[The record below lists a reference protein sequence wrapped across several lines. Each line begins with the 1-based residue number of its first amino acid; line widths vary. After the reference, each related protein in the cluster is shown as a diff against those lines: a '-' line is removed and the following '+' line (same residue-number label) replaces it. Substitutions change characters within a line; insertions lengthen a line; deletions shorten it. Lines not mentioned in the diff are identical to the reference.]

1 MTYTWLLC
9 KHSVPGPHLLL
20 LVSSPSPTFL
30 FLCPRMQAGKGQ
42 GGSVGRVCWVLPRW
56 GSCFPPPALPTP
68 PAQLPR
74 GQQGML
80 VVVTLWRRS
89 LLSSPPHIL
98 AERSAAKGSI
108 LHPSSS
114 PPAFRSASGQA
125 ESRHCWPSSPRA
137 RECVSWM
144 V

>member
-9 KHSVPGPHLLL
+9 KHSVPGPHLLPL
-20 LVSSPSPTFL
+20 GSFPSPTFL
-30 FLCPRMQAGKGQ
+30 FLCPRMKAGKGQ
-42 GGSVGRVCWVLPRW
+42 GGSVGGCAGFFHGGDPVFHLQLCPRPLHSSPEGSRECWW
-56 GSCFPPPALPTP
+56 W
-68 PAQLPR
+68 
-74 GQQGML
+74 
-80 VVVTLWRRS
+80 VTLWRRS

-98 AERSAAKGSI
+98 AERSATKGSI

-114 PPAFRSASGQA
+114 PPAFRSASGQT
-125 ESRHCWPSSPRA
+125 ESRHCWPSSPRT